1 MEQKYGMNS
10 TVSMPKDICFE
21 GEYVFI
27 LFIYF

>member
-10 TVSMPKDICFE
+10 TVSMPKDFCFE
-21 GEYVFI
+21 REYIFI

>member
-10 TVSMPKDICFE
+10 TVSMPNVICFE